1 MEMMTW
7 FSEISLDKMSCF
19 NLDLK
24 SFMLHTFQL
33 KFLHSLINDEL
44 VHTFT
49 LIARVGDSMWS
60 QELSLFLSSLIF

>member
-1 MEMMTW
+1 MMTW

-24 SFMLHTFQL
+24 CFMLHTFQMN
-33 KFLHSLINDEL
+33 FLHSLINDEL